1 MSNVEKLKKKAADFE
16 AKRQIDKAIA
26 TYLDLFRVW
35 DNGDIGDVDVALY
48 NRVGD
53 LLLREGNVGDAMS
66 VWEKAVD
73 YYGESGFHNNA
84 IALCNK
90 ILRHSPGR
98 TSIYYKLGKIS
109 AQKGFKGDAKKN
121 YLEYADRM
129 QKSNNMDEAFR
140 ALKEFA
146 DLCPDEDD
154 IRQMLADQL
163 SKAGRKAEAI
173 EQLQVLYDRY
183 EDAGDSDAAAATVE
197 RMKALDPNIEPKR
210 AGGPRH
216 SKETSGL
223 VFIDLD
229 APAGRASRRS
239 TTAVPQPPAPPPR
252 QSRKTAAP
260 PPPPPPPTPPAPP
273 PPARSSAPAPR
284 KTVPTLSKKLTGDI
298 PLIDLD
304 DEPAA
309 PPPVERLEGLE
320 SAPEVPRTP
329 TPAEGEQMDVTFGA
343 SFGTEET
350 DAGDAKPIAGLE
362 STSFAGPPGSG
373 GRVTASLS
381 SAADTT
387 FGTLG
392 TDDLALDDPN
402 ALGVGDPVFNTPA
415 ETIESVAPATQ
426 TPLPAD
432 TIPDPMPEFTLG
444 DATETVEPGAEPA
457 PTFDGGSLPLIDM
470 DVAAEPAPAEPE
482 APRRTVRS
490 TMSVLAQSVDLLRDR
505 VANEPN
511 NWQAH
516 RELGEAMLEDG
527 DRTGG
532 LDELEAAMVGFESD
546 DDLESARSLADE
558 IIRLNPHSIRHHQKR
573 VEYAVRMGDRARLIE
588 AYIELADAL
597 FRAGQA
603 DKAKSVYQ
611 RVLELA
617 PDDARALAALE
628 TFGEPEEV
636 DPPPP
641 ADSRRSQHAKRY
653 TAATPIEN
661 LPPVPPPP
669 KPAPVSS
676 DYVDLEDWL
685 KEDDGPKSTRMVV
698 EEKEPSGD
706 EDADFADMLR
716 KFKQGVAENVDEE
729 DHESHYDL
737 GVAYKEMGL
746 VDEAIAEF
754 QKALRGAHN
763 RVRAYEA
770 LGQCFVER
778 GQDQVATTI
787 LQRAL
792 GEPGVTDDQ
801 LIGVLYLLGG
811 AAEALKHPADAVKY
825 YQRVFAVDIKF
836 RDVQKRMR
844 ALESAAR

>member
-35 DNGDIGDVDVALY
+35 DTGDIADVDVALY

-163 SKAGRKAEAI
+163 SKAGKKAEAV

-197 RMKALDPNIEPKR
+197 RMKALDPSIEPKR
-210 AGGPRH
+210 GDGTRQ
-216 SKETSGL
+216 SKESSGL

-252 QSRKTAAP
+252 QSKAAAAP
-260 PPPPPPPTPPAPP
+260 PPAAPPPAPP
-273 PPARSSAPAPR
+273 KAAKPPAAPPPAPR
-284 KTVPTLSKKLTGDI
+284 KTAPSKKLTGDI

-304 DEPAA
+304 DEPPA
-309 PPPVERLEGLE
+309 PPPVAQVEGLE
-320 SAPEVPRTP
+320 VAPQVPQTP
-329 TPAEGEQMDVTFGA
+329 APAEGDQLDVTFGA
-343 SFGTEET
+343 SFGTE
-350 DAGDAKPIAGLE
+350 DADVGDTKPLAGLE
-362 STSFAGPPGSG
+362 STSFSDPPSTG

-392 TDDLALDDPN
+392 TDDLTLADSGP
-402 ALGVGDPVFNTPA
+402 LGVGDPVFNTPA
-415 ETIESVAPATQ
+415 ETVESIAPATP
-426 TPLPAD
+426 TPPPANV
-432 TIPDPMPEFTLG
+432 IPDPMPELTFT
-444 DATETVEPGAEPA
+444 DATETIEPAAEPA
-457 PTFDGGSLPLIDM
+457 PTFDGGSLPLM
-470 DVAAEPAPAEPE
+470 DLEVAAEPAAAPE
-482 APRRTVRS
+482 APRRSARS

-532 LDELEAAMVGFESD
+532 LDQLESAMVGFESE

-573 VEYAVRMGDRARLIE
+573 VEYAVRMGDRPRLIE

-617 PDDARALAALE
+617 PDDVRALAALE

-636 DPPPP
+636 APPAPP
-641 ADSRRSQHAKRY
+641 ADARRSQHAKRY

-661 LPPVPPPP
+661 LPPVPSPP
-669 KPAPVSS
+669 KAAASS
-676 DYVDLEDWL
+676 GDYVDLEDWL
-685 KEDDGPKSTRMVV
+685 KEDDAPKSTRMVV
-698 EEKEPSGD
+698 EEKEPTGD

-778 GQDQVATTI
+778 GQDQVALTI

-792 GEPGVTDDQ
+792 AEPGVTDEQ
-801 LIGVLYLLGG
+801 LVGVLYLLGS
-811 AAEALKHPADAVKY
+811 ASEALKHPADAVKY
-825 YQRVFAVDIKF
+825 YQRIFAVDIKF

-844 ALESAAR
+844 ALEAAAR